1 MSSTLDED
9 EDDFVILNCTDPT
22 TTGTSPE
29 TAYSS
34 SAAAAAAAGISISTA
49 DISGWDMLSI
59 LLVAESSFFRALL
72 GGSFSESGMH
82 SVAVQWSLEAV
93 LNILRFMYGHQLQIT
108 SSNCLSVIQA
118 ALYFGVETVL
128 LECQTWLANDSN
140 QMEFDDLIHVHD
152 FALEHGIDSIQGQCV
167 SYMAWNFVVEWLCQ
181 SDTECY
187 DFIANPCISLFQM
200 SVAASNTFFDTPY
213 MLLFSC
219 IKNPHLTVVSERHL
233 CELLLAWI
241 SANGQR
247 DELKNSIESDPS
259 HILKQIRVSL
269 LPLWFAAGKQKCDYF
284 SGLAEESIDAI
295 SSLLN
300 NPPRG
305 IQKSI
310 AGDDD
315 LNYLRV
321 RITKYSK
328 KLDISSCPQI
338 TSGILFLSLLP
349 SSHSLDPLLE
359 EYARQALM
367 DHQYLRSHLLKRPQ
381 SAFPTL
387 SFDSV
392 LEIDIS
398 KCPSMHLGA
407 AIECFSMSFPSLTSL
422 TASYLLGTEALGFLP
437 ILERCSSLREL
448 NLTVDSSPI
457 IPSEVSTLGTP
468 AAIYVSRGP
477 RAVLNSSSGFRS
489 FVTKLLLE
497 GRTDINDLD
506 LIAIS
511 ELCCSLGY
519 LNIKCCY
526 GVTDEGISHLLQKS
540 TKLHSLIAC
549 NTKFGRSSISCL
561 CSRFSNMRRFGE
573 APLDD
578 TEKAL
583 HVDLQMLHIGGCNGV
598 EEASLVELLTLAPML
613 KSLCLKQI
621 ALYGQA
627 LYSFSGSSLVSLDV
641 TDTMVTCA
649 ALSHIVNKNSGLKC
663 LKARG
668 CKNLYGKGNTT
679 DYIIS
684 RSSYPCE
691 EYVVL
696 GQSCKLEELTVGWG
710 FSYFA
715 LDALRP
721 AIMSLRSIAIGLGG
735 SLGLHGLVLLA
746 SLCPELESITLLFQ
760 AISDAVIMRLMELRN
775 LRELEI
781 SYCIGDLS
789 RLSLSSN
796 MRNLRRL
803 KLERATPWMTNDD
816 LTLLTHSCAN
826 VVEVS
831 LIGCVHLDADAQKII
846 SSGWPGLISLHL
858 EDCGAITARGVGS
871 LFDCV
876 ALESLLLRHTG
887 QGLAKRF
894 ILEAA
899 SKLWMLR
906 KISLDCCD
914 AIEDT
919 FQQPDLSNRCYL
931 RIVKIARCKIPK
943 QGFAIRRPLHKETFV
958 QVIDSR
964 AIHTAVTKER
974 VTIEIVYISSSR
986 PFYMSFSSSLCWV

>member
-1 MSSTLDED
+1 MASSLD

-22 TTGTSPE
+22 TAGDSPE
-29 TAYSS
+29 TTTT
-34 SAAAAAAAGISISTA
+34 SAAEIVISTA
-49 DISGWDMLSI
+49 GISGWDLPSI
-59 LLVAESSFFRALL
+59 LSHRIVRIEADRKRLVAESSYFRALL

-93 LNILRFMYGHQLQIT
+93 LNILRFMYGHQLQVT
-108 SSNCLSVIQA
+108 SWNFLSVIQA

-140 QMEFDDLIHVHD
+140 QMEFETLNHVHD

-167 SYMAWNFVVEWLCQ
+167 SYMARNF
-181 SDTECY
+181 
-187 DFIANPCISLFQM
+187 M

-219 IKNPHLTVVSERHL
+219 IKNPHLTVNSERHL
-233 CELLLAWI
+233 LESLLAWV
-241 SANGQR
+241 SANGQW

-269 LPLWFAAGKQKCDYF
+269 LPLWFAAGKRKCDYF

-300 NPPRG
+300 NPPMG

-315 LNYLRV
+315 LNYLRI
-321 RITKYSK
+321 RITKYNK

-349 SSHSLDPLLE
+349 SSHSLNPLLE

-367 DHQYLRSHLLKRPQ
+367 DHQYLKSHLLKSPQ
-381 SAFPTL
+381 SLLPTL

-392 LEIDIS
+392 IEIDIS

-407 AIECFSMSFPSLTSL
+407 AIECFSVSFPCLTSL

-437 ILERCSSLREL
+437 ILEQCSSLREL
-448 NLTVDSSPI
+448 NLTVDSCPI

-468 AAIYVSRGP
+468 AARYVRRGP
-477 RAVLNSSSGFRS
+477 RAVLDSSSGFRS
-489 FVTKLLLE
+489 FVTKLVLE
-497 GRTDINDLD
+497 GRTDIHDFD

-511 ELCCSLGY
+511 ELCCSLGH

-549 NTKFGRSSISCL
+549 NTKFGGRSISCL
-561 CSRFSNMRRFGE
+561 CSRFSNVRRFGE

-613 KSLCLKQI
+613 KSLCLKEI
-621 ALYGQA
+621 TLYDQA
-627 LYSFSGSSLVSLDV
+627 LYSFSGSSLEFLDV

-668 CKNLYGKGNTT
+668 CKNLCGKGNTT

-684 RSSYPCE
+684 CSSYPCE
-691 EYVVL
+691 ELYVVL

-710 FSYFA
+710 FSYFT

-721 AIMSLRSIAIGLGG
+721 ALMSLRSIAIGLGG
-735 SLGLHGLVLLA
+735 SLGLDGLVLMA
-746 SLCPELESITLLFQ
+746 SLCPGLESITLIFQ
-760 AISDAVIMRLMELRN
+760 AISDGVIMRLMELRN

-789 RLSLSSN
+789 RLSFRSN
-796 MRNLRRL
+796 MRNLKRL
-803 KLERATPWMTNDD
+803 NLERVTPWMTNDD

-846 SSGWPGLISLHL
+846 SSGWPGLTSLHL
-858 EDCGAITARGVGS
+858 EDCGTITARGVGS
-871 LFDCV
+871 LFDCM

-887 QGLAKRF
+887 RGLPKRF
-894 ILEAA
+894 ILDAA
-899 SKLWMLR
+899 SKLRMLR

-943 QGFAIRRPLHKETFV
+943 QGFALRRPLHKDTFV
-958 QVIDSR
+958 QVFDSR
-964 AIHTAVTKER
+964 LIHSAVTKER
-974 VTIEIVYISSSR
+974 V
-986 PFYMSFSSSLCWV
+986 